1 MTDTQTT
8 SPPTSLAQLSSR
20 LVDDVRDLDAE
31 LAEVDLLVEQAKTEA
46 ARHVA
51 RSAAAADKLT
61 ALQVTNP
68 QDTTELLE
76 LSAQLVT
83 LTKRAAL
90 MESQVDVLE
99 GKRRALG
106 RYRDAVAEYAD
117 RHGRPRR
124 DRRPDRDVA
133 AGPALDPDAPMPAAV
148 SRLVMTMQE
157 DLRREIS
164 RAMHDG
170 PAQSLTNIVLQA
182 QIVEHL
188 VTRDPAMAQGE
199 VRQLIAMVQ
208 QTLDATKTFI
218 FDVRPMVLDDLGLL
232 ATLRRAARERG
243 RRAGVEIEFDSMGED
258 RRLPTDLES
267 GLFRIVDDA
276 LAAYLGLAP
285 DHLSLKLEWSARLEV
300 RAGGQPDGRAGSGD
314 RAGEP
319 HPNRRRRR
327 RAPRKRSCRPAL
339 AAMIE
344 EREPHERDA
353 AEAARLRD
361 DRRAAG
367 GDLARD
373 PGPRRLDR
381 RDRPAAGRR
390 VPARAADRGDRARR
404 MNASRGQGLVEYGLI
419 LALTTILT
427 VLILVVFGGTLA
439 DILVAIG
446 GAIDAATGGHLRWCA
461 SVACEVRGPAVRPV
475 PSTQFETARPLPYSG
490 AALARG

>member
-1 MTDTQTT
+1 MTDSKTT
-8 SPPTSLAQLSSR
+8 SPPASLAQLSSR

-31 LAEVDLLVEQAKTEA
+31 LAEVDLLVEQAKTES

-51 RSAAAADKLT
+51 RRSAAADKLT
-61 ALQVTNP
+61 ALQVTHP
-68 QDTTELLE
+68 EDATEQLE
-76 LSAQLVT
+76 QSAQLVT

-106 RYRDAVAEYAD
+106 RYRDAVAEYATFTAD
-117 RHGRPRR
+117 L
-124 DRRPDRDVA
+124 
-133 AGPALDPDAPMPAAV
+133 AGPDADVSTGPTLDPDAPMPAAV

-188 VTRDPAMAQGE
+188 VTRDPVMAQGE
-199 VRQLIAMVQ
+199 LQQLIAMVQ

-243 RRAGVEIEFDSMGED
+243 RRAGITIEFDSMGED

-276 LAAYLGLAP
+276 LAAFLGLEP
-285 DHLSLKLEWSARLEV
+285 DHLSLKLVWSSQLEV
-300 RAGGQPDGRAGSGD
+300 RLAARRTVAPPIVAEPEPAPDPAAKKKGGKEEELP
-314 RAGEP
+314 
-319 HPNRRRRR
+319 
-327 RAPRKRSCRPAL
+327 PAL

-344 EREPHERDA
+344 ERRADERDA
-353 AEAARLRD
+353 AEAARLETIVALPEPVWRE
-361 DRRAAG
+361 
-367 GDLARD
+367 
-373 PGPRRLDR
+373 
-381 RDRPAAGRR
+381 
-390 VPARAADRGDRARR
+390 VQARAASIDVSAELLDEG
-404 MNASRGQGLVEYGLI
+404 SQLVL
-419 LALTTILT
+419 LTE
-427 VLILVVFGGTLA
+427 A
-439 DILVAIG
+439 VAP
-446 GAIDAATGGHLRWCA
+446 GA
-461 SVACEVRGPAVRPV
+461 
-475 PSTQFETARPLPYSG
+475 
-490 AALARG
+490 